1 VALLLARAWDPA
13 VIGEGVEELIRL
25 VRAHLAAAVL
35 VGLVAFGLDLPSAR
49 PWVFVGAP
57 VACGLSLAG
66 RVLLRAHL
74 RRLRAAGRAMT
85 RVLAVGSEESLPEL
99 IERTRRA
106 PHLGWVVAGACTP
119 TGAGPYGGATIRGVP
134 VVGDLDGVAAL
145 ALTAGYGAVAVGPAA
160 GWTPYRLRQLA
171 RDLDGSRT
179 RLLVDPALVDVGPRL
194 HAVTLDGLPL
204 LRLTRP
210 VLGPAPR
217 LVKGMVDRGV
227 ALALLLMLSPLL
239 LGIATAVR
247 RDGGRALCRETRVG
261 RDGRTFRLLRF
272 RTVRLGDRQ

>member
-1 VALLLARAWDPA
+1 
-13 VIGEGVEELIRL
+13 
-25 VRAHLAAAVL
+25 
-35 VGLVAFGLDLPSAR
+35 
-49 PWVFVGAP
+49 
-57 VACGLSLAG
+57 
-66 RVLLRAHL
+66 
-74 RRLRAAGRAMT
+74 
-85 RVLAVGSEESLPEL
+85 
-99 IERTRRA
+99 
-106 PHLGWVVAGACTP
+106 
-119 TGAGPYGGATIRGVP
+119 

-179 RLLVDPALVDVGPRL
+179 RLLVDPALVDVGPGL

-227 ALALLLMLSPLL
+227 ALALLLLLSPLL
-239 LGIATAVR
+239 LSIATAVR

-261 RDGRTFRLLRF
+261 RNGREFRLLRF
-272 RTVRLGDRQ
+272 RTACDDCGSPTPVGQALRRHSLEGLPQLLNVLAGSMALVGPRPPVPAEVRGGGHLPVKPGVTGLGGAGRQTWPETLRLSLRYAAEWSPVLDAHILARTMRAALSGELT